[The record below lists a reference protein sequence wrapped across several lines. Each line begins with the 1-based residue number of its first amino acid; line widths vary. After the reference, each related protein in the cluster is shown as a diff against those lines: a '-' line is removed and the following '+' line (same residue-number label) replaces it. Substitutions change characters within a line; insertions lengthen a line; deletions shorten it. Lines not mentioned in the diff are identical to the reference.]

1 MYVKCYIL
9 IIVCNGLVILVNNQ
23 NTINDIRNKIN
34 IVDLIGE
41 YVPLTKKGQYYW
53 GKCPFHNDNNPS
65 MSVDP
70 NRQIYRCWSC
80 HNSGNVFN
88 FYEQIENITFAEALK
103 RLGDRVG
110 ISIGTVKVENNK
122 YSKYYEIYD
131 LTSKFYSL
139 MLNSSSG
146 KDAKKYLQERGI
158 NEEAIKE
165 FGIGLSLDEN
175 DRLIKY
181 LKEKKV
187 DINTLNDLGLAN
199 NDNDTF
205 INRIIFPLDDR
216 QGRIVGFSGRIY
228 HNEDFAKYMNTK
240 ETPIFRKGNCLYHYN
255 ASKEEVR
262 LKKYAIVMEGFMDVI
277 RASTIGIKNTVAL
290 MGTALTEE
298 QISLLKKLSNTIYL
312 CLDGDT
318 PGLTA
323 NLHNGELLEKAGL
336 EVKVIYL
343 KDDEDPD
350 TYILKNGKEKFEEL
364 IENALNYSDYRIER
378 LRNNVDFS
386 SDADVA
392 KYVNEVLKETA
403 LIKDD
408 IRQEIILKKL
418 AIETYLSYNT
428 LDKKLSELKGN
439 KKEEKVEEVRKE
451 KKLDKYTRASLEF
464 IYYMLNNEEVIRIF
478 DSKKLY
484 FINSSLRALA
494 GEISYYYHNYGEIN
508 IADFYTYLNDKKE
521 LIPAYEE
528 VVNLNL
534 DNNVDEETLNEY
546 VKVISDYNVQEE
558 IKRLEKE
565 MRSKATDSEKIE
577 IAERIRLL
585 RIGEN

>member
-1 MYVKCYIL
+1 M
-9 IIVCNGLVILVNNQ
+9 NNQ

-65 MSVDP
+65 MSVDQ

-110 ISIGTVKVENNK
+110 ISIGTVSRENNK

-139 MLNSSSG
+139 MLNSTSG
-146 KDAKKYLQERGI
+146 KEAKKYLANRGI
-158 NEEAIKE
+158 SEEAIKE
-165 FGIGLSLDEN
+165 FGIGLSLNDN
-175 DRLIKY
+175 DRLVKY
-181 LKEKKV
+181 LKEKKI

-216 QGRIVGFSGRIY
+216 QGRTVGFSGRIY

-240 ETPIFRKGNCLYHYN
+240 ETPIFRKGSCLYHYN

-262 LKKYAIVMEGFMDVI
+262 VKKYAIVMEGFMDVI
-277 RASTIGIKNTVAL
+277 RASTIGIRNTVAL

-312 CLDGDT
+312 CLDGDN

-323 NLHNGELLEKAGL
+323 SLHNGELLERAGL

-350 TYILKNGKEKFEEL
+350 SYILKNGKEKFDEL
-364 IENALNYSDYRIER
+364 IENALNYNDFRIER
-378 LRNNVDFS
+378 LRKSVDFS
-386 SDADVA
+386 SDSEVA
-392 KYVNEVLKETA
+392 KYVNDVLKETSQ
-403 LIKDD
+403 IKDD
-408 IRQEIILKKL
+408 IRREIILKKL
-418 AIETYLSYNT
+418 ATETNLSYNT
-428 LDKKLSELKGN
+428 LDKKLSEFRSN
-439 KKEEKVEEVRKE
+439 KKEERVEEKKKD
-451 KKLDKYTRASLEF
+451 KKLDKYIRASLEF
-464 IYYMLNNEEVIRIF
+464 IYYMLTNPEVIKVF
-478 DSKKLY
+478 DSKKMY
-484 FINSSLRALA
+484 FINSNLRALA
-494 GEISYYYHNYGEIN
+494 SEISYYYHNYGEIN

-534 DNNVDEETLNEY
+534 DNDVSEETIKQY
-546 VKVISDYNVQEE
+546 IKVINDYNVVEE

-565 MRSKATDSEKIE
+565 MRKMSTDKEKIE

-585 RIGEN
+585 RVGENRND